1 MFGFFKRRKAYY
13 GDSSTKTTKEQDE
26 LLSMLSFHKE
36 LDFSLFRNNDSVVK
50 IKLPESIQL
59 LLDEL
64 DNNRQINRSQL
75 VRELLFAYVYGWY
88 SLELMYQ
95 KKEGFYWRS
104 GVLFSRKAINN
115 ELLPEPIPYNLAPE
129 LGKNTYDLKVWL
141 PDGLINELETLAGR
155 ASITVSHFC
164 REVIVGAL
172 IGRSVLS
179 ERLLETDNNRGI
191 S

>member
-13 GDSSTKTTKEQDE
+13 GDSSTKTKKEQDE
-26 LLSMLSFHKE
+26 LLSTFSFHQE
-36 LDFSLFRNNDSVVK
+36 LDFSSFRNNDSAVK

-64 DNNRQINRSQL
+64 DNNREINRSQL

-104 GVLFSRKAINN
+104 GVLFSRQVINDVP
-115 ELLPEPIPYNLAPE
+115 PEPIPHNLAPE
-129 LGKNTYDLKVWL
+129 LGKNIYDLKVWL
-141 PDGLINELETLAGR
+141 PDSLVNELEALAGK

-179 ERLLETDNNRGI
+179 ERLLATENNRGI
-191 S
+191 SE

>member
-75 VRELLFAYVYGWY
+75 VRELLFA
-88 SLELMYQ
+88 
-95 KKEGFYWRS
+95 
-104 GVLFSRKAINN
+104 
-115 ELLPEPIPYNLAPE
+115 
-129 LGKNTYDLKVWL
+129 
-141 PDGLINELETLAGR
+141 
-155 ASITVSHFC
+155 
-164 REVIVGAL
+164 
-172 IGRSVLS
+172 
-179 ERLLETDNNRGI
+179 
-191 S
+191 

>member
-1 MFGFFKRRKAYY
+1 MFGFFKRRKTYY
-13 GDSSTKTTKEQDE
+13 GDSSTQTKKEQDE
-26 LLSMLSFHKE
+26 LLSTFSFHQD
-36 LDFSLFRNNDSVVK
+36 LDFGLFRNNDSAVK

-75 VRELLFAYVYGWY
+75 VRELLFSYVYGWY

-95 KKEGFYWRS
+95 KKEGFYWDS
-104 GVLFSRKAINN
+104 GIRFSRAVTDK
-115 ELLPEPIPYNLAPE
+115 LPSESIPYNLAPE

-141 PDGLINELETLAGR
+141 PSNLINELEVLAER
-155 ASITVSHFC
+155 ANITVSHFC

-179 ERLLETDNNRGI
+179 ERLLATDNNRGI